1 MFLATI
7 DAHLIAIDAKSGR
20 ALWNTVVANGAAG
33 YSMSAAPLVIKDKV
47 IVGTAG
53 GEFGIRGFLAAY
65 DAATGK
71 QAWRFN
77 TVPLPGEP
85 GHDTWGKGWEHGGAS
100 IWVTGSYDP
109 ETNLTFWGVGN
120 PGPDYN
126 AESRP
131 GDNLYSCS
139 VIALD
144 ADTGKLKWH
153 YQFMPNDEF
162 DWDAVQ
168 IPVLADI
175 SWKGSPRK
183 AMLWANRNGFFYVL
197 DRTTGEFLQAT
208 PIAKQNWNAG
218 FDNGRPIRTPNSM
231 ASRDGVLIYP
241 GNQGATNWFNPS
253 FSPRTG
259 LFYVNVWENTHHIFA
274 RADQEYKEGA
284 AYTQGKLSTN
294 YPGRGIPA
302 GMRAVQRPNL
312 RKEEENFGTVRA
324 FDPQTGKWRWEYKM
338 SDLTDAGILTTA
350 SDVLF
355 TGGREGYFFAL
366 DAKDGSLLWKI
377 QLGGPI
383 QNGPMTYSVGGRQYV
398 AVSAS
403 NSLFVFG
410 LALAAHGLHA
420 GLPSARACDGSRSHR
435 CCARRWWAHVPP
447 HRRAPAL
454 RARRPGR
461 DAPAPGPAPAARPFP
476 TRPPLWDTLASAQG
490 RRHSCGVRRRTRDRW
505 QSPSRSD
512 EPPRRILSS
521 QPEGCRDC
529 CAPRPNRVAAGSLPE
544 NFLGLLRHAFA
555 ERRERDRVVRPWKAG
570 IDCERPLHRCVGK
583 IVTALLQIHV
593 P

>member
-1 MFLATI
+1 MTARLLAILAVVLFLVASPTAQISFERIVNAGKEPHNWLTYSGTYLSQRYSPLTQITPANAKDLELKWVFQARWLDYYQATPLVVDGMMYTTQGNDVVALDAATGKMFWIYRYTPASDAKFCCGRITRGLAILGDTLFLATL
-7 DAHLIAIDAKSGR
+7 DAHLIAIDATSGQP
-20 ALWNTVVANGAAG
+20 LWHTIVAKATAG
-33 YSMSAAPLVIKDKV
+33 YSMTLAPLVIKDKV

-53 GEFGIRGFLAAY
+53 GEFGIRGFIAAY
-65 DAATGK
+65 DAKTGK
-71 QAWRFN
+71 EAWRFN

-85 GHDTWGKGWEHGGAS
+85 GHETWGEGWQHGGAS

-131 GDNLYSCS
+131 GDNLYSNS
-139 VIALD
+139 VVALD

-153 YQFMPNDEF
+153 YQFSPADEF

-168 IPVLADI
+168 VPVLADF
-175 SWKGSPRK
+175 SWRGSPRK

-197 DRTTGEFLQAT
+197 DRNTGEFLQAT

-218 FDNGRPIRTPNSM
+218 FDAKGRPIRAANATP
-231 ASRDGVLIYP
+231 SREGVLIYP

-253 FSPRTG
+253 YSPRTG

-274 RADQEYKEGA
+274 RADHEYKEGLS
-284 AYTQGKLSTN
+284 YTGGRLTTN
-294 YPGRGIPA
+294 YPGRGIAA

-312 RKEEENFGTVRA
+312 RMEDENFGTVRA
-324 FDPQTGKWRWEYKM
+324 FDPQTGKWKWEYKM

-366 DAKDGSLLWKI
+366 DATKGSLLWKI

-383 QNGPMTYSVGGRQYV
+383 QNGPMTYSINGRQYV

-410 LALAAHGLHA
+410 L
-420 GLPSARACDGSRSHR
+420 R
-435 CCARRWWAHVPP
+435 
-447 HRRAPAL
+447 
-454 RARRPGR
+454 
-461 DAPAPGPAPAARPFP
+461 
-476 TRPPLWDTLASAQG
+476 
-490 RRHSCGVRRRTRDRW
+490 
-505 QSPSRSD
+505 
-512 EPPRRILSS
+512 
-521 QPEGCRDC
+521 
-529 CAPRPNRVAAGSLPE
+529 
-544 NFLGLLRHAFA
+544 
-555 ERRERDRVVRPWKAG
+555 
-570 IDCERPLHRCVGK
+570 
-583 IVTALLQIHV
+583 
-593 P
+593 

>member
-1 MFLATI
+1 MTARLLAIVVVIVALLVPLPAQVSFDRMLNADKEPHNWLTYSGTYLSQRYSRLAQITQANAPDLELKWVFQARWLDYYQATPLVLDGIMYTTQGNDVVALDAATGKLFWIYRYTPAADAKFCCGRITRGLALLGDLVFLATL
-7 DAHLIAIDAKSGR
+7 DAHLIAIDAKTGVP
-20 ALWNTVVANGAAG
+20 LWEQVVASATAG
-33 YSMSAAPLVIKDKV
+33 YSLTLAPLVIKDKV

-53 GEFGIRGFLAAY
+53 GEHGIRGFLAAY
-65 DAATGK
+65 DAKTGK
-71 QAWRFN
+71 EAWRFN

-85 GHDTWGKGWEHGGAS
+85 GHETWGEGWKNGGAS

-153 YQFMPNDEF
+153 YQFTPADEF

-168 IPVLADI
+168 VPVLADI
-175 SWKGSPRK
+175 DWRGTRRH

-197 DRTTGEFLQAT
+197 DRKTGEFLQAT

-218 FDNGRPIRTPNSM
+218 FDAKGRPIRTENAR
-231 ASRDGVLIYP
+231 ASREGVLIYP

-253 FSPRTG
+253 YSPRTG
-259 LFYVNVWENTHHIFA
+259 LFYVNVWENSHHVFA
-274 RADQEYKEGA
+274 RADKEQKEEGDRYVA
-284 AYTQGKLSTN
+284 GRLTTN
-294 YPGRGIPA
+294 YPGFGIAA
-302 GMRAVQRPNL
+302 GMRAAQRPNL
-312 RKEEENFGTVRA
+312 RMEDENYGTVRA
-324 FDPQTGKWRWEYKM
+324 FDPQTGKWQWEYKM

-366 DAKDGSLLWKI
+366 NARDGSLLWKI

-383 QNGPMTYSVGGRQYV
+383 QNGPMTYAIDGRQYV

-410 LALAAHGLHA
+410 L
-420 GLPSARACDGSRSHR
+420 RS
-435 CCARRWWAHVPP
+435 
-447 HRRAPAL
+447 
-454 RARRPGR
+454 G
-461 DAPAPGPAPAARPFP
+461 D
-476 TRPPLWDTLASAQG
+476 
-490 RRHSCGVRRRTRDRW
+490 
-505 QSPSRSD
+505 
-512 EPPRRILSS
+512 
-521 QPEGCRDC
+521 
-529 CAPRPNRVAAGSLPE
+529 
-544 NFLGLLRHAFA
+544 
-555 ERRERDRVVRPWKAG
+555 K
-570 IDCERPLHRCVGK
+570 
-583 IVTALLQIHV
+583 
-593 P
+593 